1 MRFLLELS
9 YNGTNYQGWQVQP
22 NGTTIQG
29 VLNNAISVIM
39 RQGIETLGCG
49 RTDAG
54 VHARQYFAQF
64 DCDYDLPETFL
75 KSLNGILPY
84 DIAVHSVRLVAPDF
98 NVRFSAISRTYE
110 YCITFEKNPF
120 CQNFATRW
128 YNTLDIAAMD
138 KACELMLGVR
148 DFGCFSKTNSD
159 VQHYMCNLMAARW
172 YYRNDLLIF
181 EVTAN
186 RFLRSMVRAM
196 VGTLVQVGEGKI
208 DLEKFAEILESKD
221 RKMAGESVPACG
233 LYLVGIEY

>member
-22 NGTTIQG
+22 NGQTVQG
-29 VLNNAISVIM
+29 VLNNALSVLM

-64 DCDYDLPETFL
+64 DTDYDLPETFL
-75 KSLNGILPY
+75 RSLNGILPY
-84 DIAVHSVRLVAPDF
+84 DIAVHAVRLVAPDF
-98 NVRFSAISRTYE
+98 NVRFSAIARTYE

-120 CQNFATRW
+120 YQNFATRW
-128 YNTLDIAAMD
+128 YVPLDIGAMNE
-138 KACELMLGVR
+138 ACAVMLGDR
-148 DFGCFSKTNSD
+148 DFSCFSKVSAE
-159 VQHYMCNLMAARW
+159 VAHFRCNLMSARW

-196 VGTLVQVGEGKI
+196 VGTLSLVGEGKI
-208 DLEKFAEILESKD
+208 DVAKFTEILESND
-221 RKMAGESVPACG
+221 RKLAGTSVPAAG

>member
-29 VLNNAISVIM
+29 VVNNALSVLL
-39 RQGIETLGCG
+39 RQSIETQGCG

-64 DCDYDLPETFL
+64 DSDYDLPETFL
-75 KSLNGILPY
+75 KSLNGILPF
-84 DIAVHSVRLVAPDF
+84 DIAVHAVTLVAPDF
-98 NVRFSAISRTYE
+98 NVRFSAIARTYE
-110 YCITFEKNPF
+110 YCITFVKNPF

-128 YNTLDIAAMD
+128 YVPLDINAMNS
-138 KACELMLGVR
+138 ACEVIIGKK
-148 DFGCFSKTNSD
+148 DFSCFSRVNAE
-159 VQHYMCNLMAARW
+159 VQHYVCNLMSARW

-196 VGTLVQVGEGKI
+196 VGTLTQVGEGKI
-208 DLEKFAEILESKD
+208 DLAKFQEIVESKD
-221 RKMAGESVPACG
+221 RRMAGTSVPASG
-233 LYLVGIEY
+233 LYLVAVDY